1 MNVIYEILCAY
12 VSKQGN
18 HDPALPSAKACTLSV
33 RRVFGMN
40 DDRAF
45 KVFKKVRWGNSKA
58 VICSACGVIHE
69 HYFIATRCQWRCKDC
84 NHTFSVTSGTIFAL
98 HKLPLKR

>member
-1 MNVIYEILCAY
+1 
-12 VSKQGN
+12 
-18 HDPALPSAKACTLSV
+18 
-33 RRVFGMN
+33 MN